1 MVGFQLVWFS
11 LVGIK
16 LNEDPTNVV
25 LYRRGE
31 RDQNIDVCKEGRDVN
46 EGIEYNGITIKY
58 KSMKNYEN
66 LLYHFLSLIHDFL

>member
-25 LYRRGE
+25 LYSRGE
-31 RDQNIDVCKEGRDVN
+31 RDQNIDVCKEDRDVN
-46 EGIEYNGITIKY
+46 EGIEYNGNTIK
-58 KSMKNYEN
+58 
-66 LLYHFLSLIHDFL
+66 